1 MNIIWPMS
9 VKTIHKVKMRFSSC
23 KFFYFWFPSVLWQHF
38 VVSTVNVWFCLFSLL
53 LSYLRFI
60 SCLRLSVTIC
70 MNDERTA
77 SVLVIKKKTQ
87 VLASLTADYKWFVFF
102 IPFTVIDIITE
113 EFLKSQL
120 WEQVIDNK
128 NSTIAYGRKWKKHS
142 LRNLNPWF
150 IKREVITACLWRI
163 SISI

>member
-1 MNIIWPMS
+1 M
-9 VKTIHKVKMRFSSC
+9 
-23 KFFYFWFPSVLWQHF
+23 
-38 VVSTVNVWFCLFSLL
+38 VSTVNVWFCLFSLL

-60 SCLRLSVTIC
+60 SCLPLSVTIC

-120 WEQVIDNK
+120 
-128 NSTIAYGRKWKKHS
+128 
-142 LRNLNPWF
+142 
-150 IKREVITACLWRI
+150 
-163 SISI
+163 

>member
-1 MNIIWPMS
+1 M
-9 VKTIHKVKMRFSSC
+9 
-23 KFFYFWFPSVLWQHF
+23 
-38 VVSTVNVWFCLFSLL
+38 VSTVNVWFCLFSLL

-120 WEQVIDNK
+120 
-128 NSTIAYGRKWKKHS
+128 
-142 LRNLNPWF
+142 
-150 IKREVITACLWRI
+150 
-163 SISI
+163 

>member
-1 MNIIWPMS
+1 M
-9 VKTIHKVKMRFSSC
+9 
-23 KFFYFWFPSVLWQHF
+23 
-38 VVSTVNVWFCLFSLL
+38 VSTVNVWFCLFSLL

-77 SVLVIKKKTQ
+77 SLLVIKKKTQ

-102 IPFTVIDIITE
+102 IPFTVIDVITE

-120 WEQVIDNK
+120 
-128 NSTIAYGRKWKKHS
+128 
-142 LRNLNPWF
+142 
-150 IKREVITACLWRI
+150 
-163 SISI
+163 

>member
-1 MNIIWPMS
+1 M
-9 VKTIHKVKMRFSSC
+9 
-23 KFFYFWFPSVLWQHF
+23 
-38 VVSTVNVWFCLFSLL
+38 VSTVNVWFCLFSLL

-102 IPFTVIDIITE
+102 IPFTVIDIIIE

-120 WEQVIDNK
+120 
-128 NSTIAYGRKWKKHS
+128 
-142 LRNLNPWF
+142 
-150 IKREVITACLWRI
+150 
-163 SISI
+163 

>member
-1 MNIIWPMS
+1 M
-9 VKTIHKVKMRFSSC
+9 
-23 KFFYFWFPSVLWQHF
+23 
-38 VVSTVNVWFCLFSLL
+38 STVHVWFCLKLVT
-53 LSYLRFI
+53 FI
-60 SCLRLSVTIC
+60 PAIHSCLRLSGTIR

-120 WEQVIDNK
+120 
-128 NSTIAYGRKWKKHS
+128 
-142 LRNLNPWF
+142 
-150 IKREVITACLWRI
+150 
-163 SISI
+163 

>member
-1 MNIIWPMS
+1 M
-9 VKTIHKVKMRFSSC
+9 
-23 KFFYFWFPSVLWQHF
+23 
-38 VVSTVNVWFCLFSLL
+38 VSTVNVWFCLFSLL

-113 EFLKSQL
+113 EFLNSQL
-120 WEQVIDNK
+120 
-128 NSTIAYGRKWKKHS
+128 
-142 LRNLNPWF
+142 
-150 IKREVITACLWRI
+150 
-163 SISI
+163 